1 MGNRNPVIPQAPAL
15 PINGT
20 LATSADAHDTV
31 VGSAYGPA
39 MDNLQHSQQ
48 PADSPDPVR
57 RALLTSLLAASA
69 ASVIPSAFA
78 APAADA
84 AQDAFVSA
92 SKILTGRTSLDPEQA
107 SLLYSALIADDP
119 QFAAG
124 VQALATILDQ
134 RKIDPLQLQHVL
146 DNEHS
151 ALAALP
157 RKIVTAW
164 YLGVVGDGEKARCIT
179 FETNLT
185 NVIVSDKLKPPSYC
199 HGGYGSWAEKP

>member
-1 MGNRNPVIPQAPAL
+1 MGNRNPVIPAL

-31 VGSAYGPA
+31 PGSANGPA

-48 PADSPDPVR
+48 PVDSPDFVR

-69 ASVIPSAFA
+69 ASVIPPAFA

-92 SKILTGRTSLDPEQA
+92 SKILTGRTSLDPKQA

-119 QFAAG
+119 QFAEG
-124 VQALATILDQ
+124 VQALATILDR
-134 RKIDPLQLQHVL
+134 RKSDLRQLQHVL
-146 DNEHS
+146 DNEAS
-151 ALAALP
+151 PVAALP
-157 RKIVTAW
+157 RKILTAW
-164 YLGVVGDGEKARCIT
+164 YTGIVGEGEKARCIT
-179 FETNLT
+179 YETALM
-185 NVIVSDKLKPPSYC
+185 NVVVSDKLRPPSYC
-199 HGGYGSWAEKP
+199 YGAPGSWVEKPA